1 MIELDEFDRRI
12 LRELQRD
19 ARQTVADL
27 AAKIGLSTTPCW
39 RRIKRLEEA
48 GVILP
53 ARAIVDP
60 KAVGLDETIYVWV
73 ALERQAKN
81 ARDSFKRRIADIPE
95 IVEAYYTAGNWDFVL
110 KVVVPNTAAYDKLLR
125 TTLYGIDGVEKVMSH
140 IVLEPVKYPPE
151 IPL

>member
-1 MIELDEFDRRI
+1 MITLDDFDRRI

-19 ARQTVADL
+19 SRQTVADL

-73 ALERQAKN
+73 ALERQAKD
-81 ARDSFKRRIADIPE
+81 ARQAFKRRIADIPQV
-95 IVEAYYTAGNWDFVL
+95 VEAYYTAGNWDFVL
-110 KVVVPNTAAYDKLLR
+110 KVVVPNTAAYDELLR

-151 IPL
+151 IPV

>member
-1 MIELDEFDRRI
+1 MTDLDDFDRRI

-60 KAVGLDETIYVWV
+60 KAVGLYETIYVWI
-73 ALERQAKN
+73 ALERQAKD
-81 ARDSFKRRIADIPE
+81 AREGFKRRIADIPE
-95 IVEAYYTAGNWDFVL
+95 IVEAHYTAGNWDFVL
-110 KVVVPNTAAYDKLLR
+110 KVVVPNTAAYDALLR
-125 TTLYGIDGVEKVMSH
+125 TTLYGIEGVEKVTSH

-151 IPL
+151 IPV